1 MDWLRRHWHRV
12 LTHAAGLVPLAILA
26 LDYASGQLGAIPE
39 RAAMLRTGALSLAL
53 LIAAFACTPIMTLSG
68 WRGALQIRRALG
80 LYGFAYAGL
89 HILIYV
95 LYDGQLDLEFIVR
108 DLSERPAMSVGMA
121 AFALL
126 IPLALTSTSGWQRRL
141 GKRWRTLHAL
151 IYVAMP
157 LSALHFLWLDRDILD
172 APIAVAIVIGLLLLA
187 RWPPL
192 RRVVARL
199 RRDVAR

>member
-1 MDWLRRHWHRV
+1 MDWLRHPWHRV
-12 LTHAAGLVPLAILA
+12 LAHAAGLVPLAILVF
-26 LDYASGQLGAIPE
+26 DYASGQLGAIPE

-53 LIAAFACTPIMTLSG
+53 LIATFACTPVAILSG
-68 WRGALQIRRALG
+68 WRGAVQIRRALG

-95 LYDGQLDLEFIVR
+95 LYDGQLDPELIVR
-108 DLSERPAMSVGMA
+108 DLFERPAMSIGMA

-151 IYVAMP
+151 IYIAMP

-172 APIAVAIVIGLLLLA
+172 APIAVAVVIGLLLLA

-192 RRVVARL
+192 RRAVARL
-199 RRDVAR
+199 RRDFAR

>member
-12 LTHAAGLVPLAILA
+12 LAHAAGLVPIAILA
-26 LDYASGQLGAIPE
+26 FDYAGGRLGAIPE

-53 LIAAFACTPIMTLSG
+53 LIAAFACTPVASFSG
-68 WRGALQIRRALG
+68 WRGAVQIRRALG

-89 HILIYV
+89 HILIYAF
-95 LYDGQLDLEFIVR
+95 YDGQLDLEFILR

-141 GKRWRTLHAL
+141 GKRWRTLHTL

-172 APIAVAIVIGLLLLA
+172 APIAVAVVIGLLLLA

-192 RRVVARL
+192 RRAVARL
-199 RRDVAR
+199 RRDFAR